1 MRLLSGM
8 ESRVVREKERKNKTE
23 DGKENLKEEEIRGS
37 SRKLKD
43 GKAARVHKIPRE
55 VWIYER

>member
-23 DGKENLKEEEIRGS
+23 DGKESLKGEEIRGS
-37 SRKLKD
+37 
-43 GKAARVHKIPRE
+43 
-55 VWIYER
+55 